1 MSYPVQGGTE
11 LAEEQ
16 KKVCVTVGHVLSVL
30 QPETLCAFRARSL
43 VHFQDLLTDPK
54 LTTAVTSLLLK
65 RTSQK
70 LCFSLE
76 IYWHDLPCVTMSK
89 ALFCSPLKGRVSN
102 IGLSKGNRPW
112 YIGSFKGNV
121 WESRFKPCQGTF

>member
-1 MSYPVQGGTE
+1 MSYPVWGGTE

-16 KKVCVTVGHVLSVL
+16 KKVRVTARHVLSVL
-30 QPETLCAFRARSL
+30 QPETVCAFRALHL
-43 VHFQDLLTDPK
+43 VHFQAPLTDPK

-70 LCFSLE
+70 PCSGLG

-89 ALFCSPLKGRVSN
+89 ALFRPPLKRLLTPDCLRQ
-102 IGLSKGNRPW
+102 IGPVL
-112 YIGSFKGNV
+112 YTVSFKGV
-121 WESRFKPCQGTF
+121 VQDSRLKLCQGAF